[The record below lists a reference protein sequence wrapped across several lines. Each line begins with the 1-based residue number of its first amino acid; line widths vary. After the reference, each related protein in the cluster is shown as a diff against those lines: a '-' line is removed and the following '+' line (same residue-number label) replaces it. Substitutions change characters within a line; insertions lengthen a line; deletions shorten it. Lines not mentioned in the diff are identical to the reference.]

1 MTNRRLLWALIAAV
15 ILVPVNSTMMAV
27 GMVFIAR
34 GVHASL
40 ASVVWVVTVYLIIMA
55 AAQPITGKL
64 GDLFGARRLLM
75 AGLVV
80 FGLSSMAAATLP
92 YLWALIICRAGQ
104 ALGGALIVPNAMAI
118 LRRASEQD
126 ALRNA
131 LGTVSLSQGLGAALG
146 PILGSM
152 LIQWAGWTAMFWVNV
167 PLVALA
173 LIRVYRECPQ
183 DEAVG
188 RPLVDSVGAISLAV
202 FLGCLALAVPRVH
215 SAMWPV
221 ALPIAIGV
229 GGLFVWAERRAHD
242 PIVRWGLFRIK
253 AFRSANF
260 SILVNNFFM
269 YGILLFIPIYLKAR
283 PQGIQDAGE
292 LLFILSLTMSG
303 MSWVGSRIAHILGRQ
318 RIILLAFGVD
328 GLVVFWLL
336 ALTSHAGMPYLVMG
350 MVISGIGVGLG
361 VTTMQLTALES
372 VDLAYSGASSGI
384 FSTFRYVGSILASA
398 LLSLIV
404 GDFTL
409 RWITFATAACM
420 GIVLSQGFTIRRS
433 NHPPDQF
440 LSSSS

>member
-1 MTNRRLLWALIAAV
+1 
-15 ILVPVNSTMMAV
+15 
-27 GMVFIAR
+27 
-34 GVHASL
+34 
-40 ASVVWVVTVYLIIMA
+40 
-55 AAQPITGKL
+55 
-64 GDLFGARRLLM
+64 
-75 AGLVV
+75 
-80 FGLSSMAAATLP
+80 
-92 YLWALIICRAGQ
+92 
-104 ALGGALIVPNAMAI
+104 
-118 LRRASEQD
+118 
-126 ALRNA
+126 
-131 LGTVSLSQGLGAALG
+131 
-146 PILGSM
+146 
-152 LIQWAGWTAMFWVNV
+152 
-167 PLVALA
+167 
-173 LIRVYRECPQ
+173 
-183 DEAVG
+183 
-188 RPLVDSVGAISLAV
+188 
-202 FLGCLALAVPRVH
+202 
-215 SAMWPV
+215 
-221 ALPIAIGV
+221 
-229 GGLFVWAERRAHD
+229 
-242 PIVRWGLFRIK
+242 
-253 AFRSANF
+253 
-260 SILVNNFFM
+260 M

-433 NHPPDQF
+433 NYPPDQF